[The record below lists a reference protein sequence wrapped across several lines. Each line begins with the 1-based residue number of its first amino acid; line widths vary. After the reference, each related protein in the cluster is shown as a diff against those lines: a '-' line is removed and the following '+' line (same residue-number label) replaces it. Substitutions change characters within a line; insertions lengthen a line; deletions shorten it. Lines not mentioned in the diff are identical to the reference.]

1 MYWHLSPYLQKP
13 YSKKLWQSLVL
24 YLKLNVFFSLI
35 SSSLWAKAH
44 WSKRKNYKFVEW
56 TKSPLIPISTH
67 LSIKI
72 NITSV
77 LYFCLKSRVFF
88 VYFWLEIVWILMHYG
103 FILIQSIIRIVFF
116 FKFYIFYSQKITI
129 ISILW
134 TITNLEDF
142 KIIFIRKYD
151 H

>member
-1 MYWHLSPYLQKP
+1 MSSFNILYWAWCLKSCYFYCVNDWLDFCSDELLELYDSSLLLLVLSPYFTRRKFLLWMYWHLSPYLQKP

-67 LSIKI
+67 LSIK
-72 NITSV
+72 N
-77 LYFCLKSRVFF
+77 
-88 VYFWLEIVWILMHYG
+88 
-103 FILIQSIIRIVFF
+103 
-116 FKFYIFYSQKITI
+116 
-129 ISILW
+129 
-134 TITNLEDF
+134 
-142 KIIFIRKYD
+142 
-151 H
+151 